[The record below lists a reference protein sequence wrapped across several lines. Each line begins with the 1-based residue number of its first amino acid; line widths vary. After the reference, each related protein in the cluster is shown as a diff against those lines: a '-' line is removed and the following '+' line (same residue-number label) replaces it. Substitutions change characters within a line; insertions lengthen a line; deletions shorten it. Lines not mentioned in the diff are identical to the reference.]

1 MGTNP
6 SDDRG
11 HKPWYE
17 RARSNELVPKD
28 NTARISGDANA
39 LTKRL
44 SQHRDGQPQSG
55 DRNGR

>member
-1 MGTNP
+1 MGTNQ
-6 SDDRG
+6 SYDQG

-28 NTARISGDANA
+28 DTARVNEDAGS
-39 LTKRL
+39 LSKRL

-55 DRNGR
+55 DRRGK